1 MNLKLSLLIRNIKLR
16 LLNFYP
22 PFLFSGIRV
31 SKISS
36 DYRQVEVR
44 LKLHFWN
51 KNVVGTHFGGALY
64 AMTDPFFMLMYMKNL
79 GDSYKVWDKS
89 ARINFIKPGR
99 GLVVAKFI
107 LTEAMIDLARQ
118 SAENGAKYQPV
129 HQIDIVDEQGQ
140 VVSNIEKTIYI
151 RRKRKLI
158 NAGGG
163 KSY

>member
-1 MNLKLSLLIRNIKLR
+1 MKFKLSLLIRNIKFS
-16 LLNFYP
+16 LLNLYP

-31 SKISS
+31 SKISP

-64 AMTDPFFMLMYMKNL
+64 SMTDPFFMMMYMRNL
-79 GDSYKVWDKS
+79 GNSYMVWDQS

-99 GLVVAKFI
+99 GVVVAKFI
-107 LTEAMIDLARQ
+107 LTQEMIDLARQ
-118 SAENGAKYQPV
+118 STENGAKYQPV
-129 HQIDIVDEQGQ
+129 HQINVIDEQGE

-151 RRKRKLI
+151 RQKKTF
-158 NAGGG
+158 
-163 KSY
+163 K